1 MSIII
6 DGPAEEIARRLASE
20 RKTRH
25 WSLAELATRSGVS
38 KAMLSKIERNEASP
52 TATILLRIAAA
63 FDMTLA
69 ELLTGSHEE
78 GARLQRAADHP
89 AWTDPATGYLR
100 RQIYFGTRLPL
111 ELVEVVL
118 PAGEKVAIPASS
130 YAFIRQ
136 LVWVIEGR
144 LTIVEGEDETL
155 LDAGDRL
162 EFGPPSNCEFRND
175 GDAPCRYLVTVMRQ
189 R

>member
-1 MSIII
+1 MIV
-6 DGPAEEIARRLASE
+6 DDPGEELAARLSSERAARR
-20 RKTRH
+20 
-25 WSLAELATRSGVS
+25 WSLAELASRSGVS

-52 TATILLRIAAA
+52 TASILLRIAAA

-69 ELLTGSHEE
+69 ELLTGGPEDS
-78 GARLQRAADHP
+78 GRLQRAADHP
-89 AWTDPATGYLR
+89 LWTDPATGYLR
-100 RQIYFGTRLPL
+100 RQLYLGTRLPL

-118 PAGEKVAIPASS
+118 PAGAKVAIPASS

-144 LTIVEGEDETL
+144 LTIVEGEDETGL
-155 LDAGDRL
+155 AEGDRL